1 MIQSKGQYACTF
13 ELGNLKNFIE
23 ERNFNQLILSSDA
36 GGNLPSFKLSFS
48 TNRSSIFSFL
58 NEGNLLKIGL
68 GTDVKNIRNNVY
80 KIYGQPEIK
89 KIGTDVYM
97 ISLSGLLNAPNYF
110 GNFSHIT
117 EKISAVEAAQE
128 MMKRRGFLLDKNN
141 VAKSKDEQ
149 RWIQF
154 GCSDRRFLNYLLIH
168 ADMGL
173 SAPLFS
179 ITKENVFRVY
189 DLDTVLKQNKYKYRF
204 TQFSQKNNDIVFED
218 AEYLNDRT
226 SIINSWIGYDTE
238 EPEFNLISGQHEK
251 YLSELKNILSIN
263 KYLGRAKNEEKR
275 LEEISFMND
284 NVHSNFNK
292 SRLRN
297 LRKLISLSNLRL
309 GISFDKIF
317 RPIEPL
323 DIVIYEDPETG
334 NKGFNNKF
342 VSGMY
347 IVTKNVL
354 TFENRDI
361 RSYNEITRESFNYMK
376 GEIV

>member
-68 GTDVKNIRNNVY
+68 GTDIKNIKNNIY

-117 EKISAVEAAQE
+117 EKVSAVEAAQE

-168 ADMGL
+168 ADTGL

-179 ITKENVFRVY
+179 ITKENVFRLY

-297 LRKLISLSNLRL
+297 LRKLIALSNLRL

-354 TFENRDI
+354 TFENRNI
-361 RSYNEITRESFNYMK
+361 RSYNEIARESFNYMK